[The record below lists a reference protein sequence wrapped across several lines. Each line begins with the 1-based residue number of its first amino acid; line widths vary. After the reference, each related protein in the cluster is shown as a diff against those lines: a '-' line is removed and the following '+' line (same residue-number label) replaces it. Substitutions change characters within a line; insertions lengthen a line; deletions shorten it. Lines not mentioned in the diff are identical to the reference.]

1 MGKLNLK
8 LEPALSSKHLDEITE
23 MGEQRM
29 KEARLNS
36 LPLGYDGISLIDT
49 LEAIDDDDK
58 AAIEAARRESEDIAA
73 AIKNPPQFIEE
84 DPPPGHTMDDFIS
97 DSLPI
102 GEFLAPPGDEESLFQ
117 EIAEECEPVAPEL
130 QAEIDRMIKELEN
143 LF

>member
-8 LEPALSSKHLDEITE
+8 LEPSLSSKHLDEITE

-29 KEARLNS
+29 EEARLNS
-36 LPLGYDGISLIDT
+36 LPLRYDGISLIDT

-58 AAIEAARRESEDIAA
+58 ATIEAARRESEDIA

-102 GEFLAPPGDEESLFQ
+102 GEFLEPPKDEESLFQ

>member
-8 LEPALSSKHLDEITE
+8 LEPALSSKHRDEITE
-23 MGEQRM
+23 MGEQM
-29 KEARLNS
+29 MEEAWINS

-58 AAIEAARRESEDIAA
+58 AAIEAARKESEDITA
-73 AIKNPPQFIEE
+73 AIKNPSQFIEE

-97 DSLPI
+97 DSLSI
-102 GEFLAPPGDEESLFQ
+102 SEFLEPPGDAESLFQ
-117 EIAEECEPVAPEL
+117 EIAEECKPVAPEL
-130 QAEIDRMIKELEN
+130 QTEIDRMIKELEN